1 MSSLSCKLNLTGKY
15 FKLILKKTQFWF
27 ETYGNQKT
35 TVFKQ
40 FNDWFWNFV
49 MRTRNEEESKICQER
64 CRCTKLVYLILQEV
78 APRTSCSSMAQR
90 VAVTD
95 WWYSCPMASTFASLC
110 LSQRRT
116 FWTYVVTISLFSLHL
131 MNFMLHA
138 IIDAT
143 GVVLRLHYKSIK
155 CYVLFSQGRVCTI
168 FRWGGHF
175 SYMSTKIYS
184 SLQQCKNYKNRSRFS
199 KVMVTNVCHLFMV
212 HSVHFEL
219 TVIRNTRVQQGMSD

>member
-110 LSQRRT
+110 LSQRQT
-116 FWTYVVTISLFSLHL
+116 FWTYVVTINLISLYL
-131 MNFMLHA
+131 MHFMLHSML
-138 IIDAT
+138 DAT
-143 GVVLRLHYKSIK
+143 VIVLRVQYKSMK
-155 CYVLFSQGRVCTI
+155 CDVLLSQGRVRTI

-175 SYMSTKIYS
+175 SYVSNKISS
-184 SLQQCKNYKNRSRFS
+184 SLQQCKMIKIDWDFANLLSIMY
-199 KVMVTNVCHLFMV
+199 CHLIMV
-212 HSVHFEL
+212 HGVYTCAMW
-219 TVIRNTRVQQGMSD
+219 TVTFKYT